1 MFHLHITASFSSFL
15 VFQHFFC
22 NLSLGHIVHYLNY
35 NSLSGYILQYRLP
48 VTCRCLA
55 LSRVNSLISIHA
67 RCQLILNPPILPWLS
82 FSATFFIGVQRLV
95 DGRGHLLQ
103 NSFNVYLTSLPNCW
117 SFNTNFLIWCPAPY
131 WNPVDTRDHPPP
143 TPSMPLVRSRRIIRR
158 NPPLLLPFF
167 SRHCSCREIE
177 GEGFS

>member
-15 VFQHFFC
+15 VFQHFFS

-143 TPSMPLVRSRRIIRR
+143 HPQHAVGQKPAHNSPEPTPP
-158 NPPLLLPFF
+158 PPFFFTPLLMQGD
-167 SRHCSCREIE
+167 RGWRV
-177 GEGFS
+177 